1 MNKFSDQNKAPT
13 GKQQDHHSHDDQDKS
28 NKAPKKLA
36 IVAADKSADQL
47 KAVKT
52 SPDKSSKAQTSA
64 ATTVT
69 KTGEK
74 ADLLKSKWK
83 SKVNAAKSNWG
94 KLSASELLK
103 SEGDAKNLAE
113 LVHLRYSISL
123 GDANK
128 QVKQFLDKC
137 NC

>member
-13 GKQQDHHSHDDQDKS
+13 GKRKDNSHDDQDDS
-28 NKAPKKLA
+28 SKAQKKLA
-36 IVAADKSADQL
+36 VVAADKSAD
-47 KAVKT
+47 KASKT
-52 SPDKSSKAQTSA
+52 QTPV
-64 ATTVT
+64 ATTAM
-69 KTGEK
+69 K
-74 ADLLKSKWK
+74 AADRPDALKSKWK

-94 KLSASELLK
+94 KLSSSELLK